1 MVQAPATDP
10 ARDALTGLAGRDA
23 ARTRLAE
30 WLAEGAQVHAMLVG
44 LRRFDAVNLAYGAA
58 AGDAALAEIANRL
71 KHFAGDEL
79 DGGWLA
85 VRSGGGQFLLLSTE
99 PCSRERWQLVAAQLL
114 DGLARPIAA
123 AGGTLRLSARA
134 ALLRGLEGE

>member
-1 MVQAPATDP
+1 MVQALATDP

-30 WLAEGAQVHAMLVG
+30 WLADGAQVHAMLVG

-71 KHFAGDEL
+71 KHFAADEL

-85 VRSGGGQFLLLSTE
+85 AV
-99 PCSRERWQLVAAQLL
+99 
-114 DGLARPIAA
+114 
-123 AGGTLRLSARA
+123 
-134 ALLRGLEGE
+134 